1 MTNGP
6 EIKGN
11 PLKISV
17 FLLVISYILGEFVIP
32 KYHLVN
38 FFNLFGILGL
48 IASVSIFISG
58 FAIFNSYGENPDP
71 ISSTD
76 QLIKTGI
83 FAYTR
88 NPIYFSFI
96 LFLLSMF
103 LVFENVMYFLSAIG
117 LSIWIHN
124 WVVSL
129 EEDYLQNNFKEEYVR
144 YKQAVKRWFFF

>member
-48 IASVSIFISG
+48 IASVSIFIS
-58 FAIFNSYGENPDP
+58 
-71 ISSTD
+71 
-76 QLIKTGI
+76 
-83 FAYTR
+83 
-88 NPIYFSFI
+88 
-96 LFLLSMF
+96 
-103 LVFENVMYFLSAIG
+103 
-117 LSIWIHN
+117 
-124 WVVSL
+124 
-129 EEDYLQNNFKEEYVR
+129 
-144 YKQAVKRWFFF
+144 